1 MSYFATA
8 AEEAAS
14 AAEEAAAVASAAA
27 DEAAAAASEA
37 AAAASEAADEA
48 WSEAVAAEFGFW
60 QATTDMAATA
70 APATRIL
77 RRTSEVMVLVPFGG

>member
-1 MSYFATA
+1 
-8 AEEAAS
+8 
-14 AAEEAAAVASAAA
+14 VA
-27 DEAAAAASEA
+27 
-37 AAAASEAADEA
+37 
-48 WSEAVAAEFGFW
+48 FGFW

>member
-1 MSYFATA
+1 MYYFA

-27 DEAAAAASEA
+27 EEAAAAASEA
-37 AAAASEAADEA
+37 AAEASEAAAEAASEAA
-48 WSEAVAAEFGFW
+48 AASFGLL
-60 QATTDMAATA
+60 QATTDREATT